1 MKKFEF
7 MKLENA
13 PQFIKDLIDDL
24 PDDVEIGF
32 KSLNLSNE
40 TLNKQSDKQPD
51 KCENC
56 QRKNADGV
64 NIGPQIE
71 TIYTML
77 NELSDLADCE
87 GRVSLEDAGIIRC
100 ITDLMEESL
109 DYIHTYM
116 NIKKDKKGKKA

>member
-32 KSLNLSNE
+32 KSLNLGNE
-40 TLNKQSDKQPD
+40 VPVKRSD

-56 QRKNADGV
+56 QRKNADGI

-71 TIYTML
+71 TIYTQL
-77 NELSDLADCE
+77 NELAELADCE
-87 GRVSLEDAGIIRC
+87 GRVSLDDAGIIRC
-100 ITDLMEESL
+100 ITDIMEESL
-109 DYIHTYM
+109 DYIHIYM
-116 NIKKDKKGKKA
+116 NIKKYKKGKKA

>member
-1 MKKFEF
+1 MKKLEF

-40 TLNKQSDKQPD
+40 EPVKRSDKCD
-51 KCENC
+51 NC
-56 QRKNADGV
+56 QHKNADGI

-71 TIYTML
+71 TIYTQL
-77 NELSDLADCE
+77 NELADLADCE
-87 GRVSLEDAGIIRC
+87 GRVSLEDADIIRC
-100 ITDLMEESL
+100 ITDLIEESL
-109 DYIHTYM
+109 DYIHIYM
-116 NIKKDKKGKKA
+116 NIKNSKKGKKA